1 MLEVVQQDPFLCGRQ
16 QWTLSGGSIAAAFM
30 KRTIAKCSM
39 YHRKDCRAYR
49 YSYRY
54 YNHRPVWSLNILEVF
69 DMKAQRR
76 QKIIQ
81 LIYSGLTQTGGENQG
96 TLEQSQYA
104 YQPLFSCTVKKS
116 QGRDLLMEIRL
127 SGGELHSGIR
137 YPCSL
142 EERVPSPV
150 LIQREEALS
159 HAESY

>member
-1 MLEVVQQDPFLCGRQ
+1 M
-16 QWTLSGGSIAAAFM
+16 
-30 KRTIAKCSM
+30 
-39 YHRKDCRAYR
+39 
-49 YSYRY
+49 
-54 YNHRPVWSLNILEVF
+54 WSLNILEVF